1 MDNIKEIDLEQMGH
15 LRDASQQ
22 IVQFLNTRLS
32 GYLATIT
39 PLFAPRKILGEFM
52 ESAYKERVPGADKN
66 FAAIE
71 KRYKAIAR
79 ETFGMPSKLGTPLAN
94 IKNQLEVYPW
104 EYLHQ
109 LDGDNSQTVRISSPV
124 KWVMAYASGY
134 TLSDLLEQRMQGEKP
149 DSGDIK
155 QLILSSLTLRK
166 LVKQSPEIVQL
177 LSDLRYSVSIETD
190 SASGELPYVVLTSD
204 VPAFRPQ
211 DELIS
216 TVTQLSGKQ
225 VFEELIDVD
234 AIADMPDPFTD
245 KLQELKSK

>member
-32 GYLATIT
+32 GYLTTLT
-39 PLFAPRKILGEFM
+39 PLFAPRKVLGEFM
-52 ESAYKERVPGADKN
+52 ESAYRERVPGADKN

-109 LDGDNSQTVRISSPV
+109 LDGDSNQAVRISSPV

-134 TLSDLLEQRMQGEKP
+134 TLSDLLEQRVQGEKP
-149 DSGDIK
+149 ESGDIK
-155 QLILSSLTLRK
+155 QLILNSLTLWK
-166 LVKQSPEIVQL
+166 LIDQLPNVVQL
-177 LSDLRYSVSIETD
+177 LGDLRFSVSIETD

-211 DELIS
+211 DDLIS

-245 KLQELKSK
+245 KLQELKGK

>member
-1 MDNIKEIDLEQMGH
+1 VDNIKEIDLEQMGS
-15 LRDASQQ
+15 LRDASQR
-22 IVQFLNTRLS
+22 IVQFLNTRLTN
-32 GYLATIT
+32 YLTTIT

-52 ESAYKERVPGADKN
+52 ESAFRERVPGADKN
-66 FAAIE
+66 FAE
-71 KRYKAIAR
+71 LENRYKTIAR

-109 LDGDNSQTVRISSPV
+109 LEGDSGQTVRISSPV
-124 KWVMAYASGY
+124 KWVLTYASGY
-134 TLSDLLEQRMQGEKP
+134 TLSDLLEQCVQGEKP
-149 DSGDIK
+149 ESGDVK
-155 QLILSSLTLRK
+155 QLVLNSLTMWK
-166 LVKQSPEIVQL
+166 LIDQSPEIVQL
-177 LSDLRYSVSIETD
+177 LKDLRFSVSIE
-190 SASGELPYVVLTSD
+190 SAPVSGELPYVVLTSD

-234 AIADMPDPFTD
+234 AIAGMPDPFTD
-245 KLQELKSK
+245 KLQELKGK

>member
-22 IVQFLNTRLS
+22 IMQFLNTRVS
-32 GYLATIT
+32 NYLATIT

-52 ESAYKERVPGADKN
+52 ESAYRERVPGADKN
-66 FAAIE
+66 FAEIE
-71 KRYKAIAR
+71 KHYKGIAR

-94 IKNQLEVYPW
+94 IKNQLEVYHW

-109 LDGDNSQTVRISSPV
+109 LDGDSSQTVRISSPV

-134 TLSDLLEQRMQGEKP
+134 TLSDLLEQRVQGEKP
-149 DSGDIK
+149 ESGDVK
-155 QLILSSLTLRK
+155 QLMLNSLTMWRLIE
-166 LVKQSPEIVQL
+166 QSPGIVQML
-177 LSDLRYSVSIETD
+177 KDLRFSVSIESTP
-190 SASGELPYVVLTSD
+190 ASGELPYVVLTSD

-211 DELIS
+211 DDLIR

-234 AIADMPDPFTD
+234 AIADMPDPFTE
-245 KLQELKSK
+245 KLQELKGK

>member
-1 MDNIKEIDLEQMGH
+1 MDNVKEIDLEQMGH
-15 LRDASQQ
+15 LRDVSQH

-32 GYLATIT
+32 GYLSTIT
-39 PLFAPRKILGEFM
+39 PLFSPRKILGEFM

-66 FAAIE
+66 FSEIE

-104 EYLHQ
+104 EYLYQ
-109 LDGDNSQTVRISSPV
+109 LDGDSSQTVRISSPV

-134 TLSDLLEQRMQGEKP
+134 ALSDLLEQRMQGEKL
-149 DSGDIK
+149 DTGDVK
-155 QLILSSLTLRK
+155 RLMLNSLTLWK
-166 LVKQSPEIVQL
+166 FIDHSPEVVQL
-177 LSDLRYSVSIETD
+177 LGDLRFSVSIETA

-211 DELIS
+211 DDLIR

-234 AIADMPDPFTD
+234 AIADMADPFT
-245 KLQELKSK
+245 KLLNELKG

>member
-1 MDNIKEIDLEQMGH
+1 MDNVKEIDLEQMGH
-15 LRDASQQ
+15 LRDVSKK
-22 IVQFLNTRLS
+22 IMEFLDTRLS
-32 GYLATIT
+32 GYLSTIA

-66 FAAIE
+66 FARIE

-79 ETFGMPSKLGTPLAN
+79 ETFGMPSKLGTPIAN

-109 LDGDNSQTVRISSPV
+109 LEGDGNETVRISSPV
-124 KWVMAYASGY
+124 KWVMAYASSY
-134 TLSDLLEQRMQGEKP
+134 SLADLLEQRVEGEKP
-149 DSGDIK
+149 DSSDVK
-155 QLILSSLTLRK
+155 QLILNSLTIWK
-166 LVKQSPEIVQL
+166 LIDSSPDIVQL
-177 LSDLRYSVSIETD
+177 LEDLRFSVSIETAA
-190 SASGELPYVVLTSD
+190 ASGDLPYVVLTAD

-211 DELIS
+211 DELIR

-234 AIADMPDPFTD
+234 GLPGIVDPFTAS
-245 KLQELKSK
+245 LLELKG

>member
-1 MDNIKEIDLEQMGH
+1 VDNVKDIDLEQMGH
-15 LRDASQQ
+15 LRNVSQK

-32 GYLATIT
+32 AYLTTVT
-39 PLFAPRKILGEFM
+39 PLFAPRKILDEFM
-52 ESAYKERVPGADKN
+52 ESAYQDRVPGADKN
-66 FAAIE
+66 FAEIE

-79 ETFGMPSKLGTPLAN
+79 ETFAMPSKLGTPIAN

-109 LDGDNSQTVRISSPV
+109 LDGDSSQTIRISSPV

-134 TLSDLLEQRMQGEKP
+134 TLSDLLEQRVQGEKH
-149 DSGDIK
+149 DIGDVK
-155 QLILSSLTLRK
+155 QLMLNSLTLWK
-166 LVKQSPEIVQL
+166 LIDQSPEIARL
-177 LSDLRYSVSIETD
+177 LGDLRFSLSYETT
-190 SASGELPYVVLTSD
+190 AVSGELPYVVLTSD

-211 DELIS
+211 DDLIR

-234 AIADMPDPFTD
+234 AIADMPDAFKD
-245 KLQELKSK
+245 KLQARKG

>member
-1 MDNIKEIDLEQMGH
+1 VDNVKDIDLEQMGH
-15 LRDASQQ
+15 LRNVSQK

-32 GYLATIT
+32 AYLTTIT

-52 ESAYKERVPGADKN
+52 ESAYQERVPGADKN
-66 FAAIE
+66 FAEIE

-79 ETFGMPSKLGTPLAN
+79 ETFAMPSKLGTPLAN

-109 LDGDNSQTVRISSPV
+109 LDGDSSQTVRISSPV

-134 TLSDLLEQRMQGEKP
+134 TLSDLLEQRVQGEKH
-149 DSGDIK
+149 DIGDVK
-155 QLILSSLTLRK
+155 QLMLNSLTLWK
-166 LVKQSPEIVQL
+166 LVEQSPEIAQL
-177 LSDLRYSVSIETD
+177 LGDLRFSVTIET
-190 SASGELPYVVLTSD
+190 ATVSGELPYVVLTSD

-211 DELIS
+211 DDLIR

-234 AIADMPDPFTD
+234 AIADMFDPFKD
-245 KLQELKSK
+245 KLQALRG